1 MRYILG
7 LLFWTACAEPIDVP
21 SEDGNMTAA
30 PDITGAAPA
39 AANGSNSQTPSTDA
53 SAGFGEVNLGAA
65 PPTMGTFAGDLPDS
79 EVKPR
84 FTQEELADAATIKGV
99 INCTGCTGNILIR
112 ILPPPPMEPEVTT
125 TADGMQLVTQATVSE
140 PGDFAVKVPDKS
152 PYVIQVVDDV
162 NKDGLPS
169 QGERMGM
176 REDGPVY
183 VDGLLEGVVLT
194 VGVFPQKEPVS
205 GLGAI
210 PNPPAPGEEGM
221 QMAPGEGPPG
231 AEGAPTPPTEGT
243 VPAEGTVP
251 SEGTVPP
258 EGGSLPTD
266 APPAEAPPAAAPEAD
281 VGPPADE

>member
-1 MRYILG
+1 MRYAFGI
-7 LLFWTACAEPIDVP
+7 LFWTACAEPIDVP
-21 SEDGNMTAA
+21 SEDGSMTQA
-30 PDITGAAPA
+30 PDIAGEAPA
-39 AANGSNSQTPSTDA
+39 AAGGSNPQTPPTDG
-53 SAGFGEVNLGAA
+53 SAGFGEVNMGAA

-84 FTQEELADAATIKGV
+84 FTQEELADAATIKGI

-112 ILPPPPMEPEVTT
+112 ILPPPPMEPEVTPSS
-125 TADGMQLVTQATVSE
+125 DGMQLVTQATVSE

-183 VDGLLEGVVLT
+183 VDGVLEDVVLT

-205 GLGAI
+205 GLGTI

-231 AEGAPTPPTEGT
+231 AEGVPTPPAEGEA
-243 VPAEGTVP
+243 PAEGAAPT
-251 SEGTVPP
+251 
-258 EGGSLPTD
+258 EGGTPPSD
-266 APPAEAPPAAAPEAD
+266 APPAEAPPAAEPEEEA
-281 VGPPADE
+281 GPPADE